1 MPYVGKTTDRR
12 RRRFKD
18 DRDLGDRALAVRL
31 YQFLFFDARGETPV
45 MDLGH
50 HEDDGRACSAA
61 TRLLQ
66 DHRSAAGVDI
76 YDLDRLVL
84 RVERPVDGEAGKA

>member
-1 MPYVGKTTDRR
+1 M
-12 RRRFKD
+12 
-18 DRDLGDRALAVRL
+18 RL
-31 YQFLFFDARGETPV
+31 YQFLFFDERGETPM

-61 TRLLQ
+61 NALLSEHQ
-66 DHRSAAGVDI
+66 SATSVDI

-84 RVERPVDGEAGKA
+84 RVERPVDGGAGKA